1 LKEKIVKFFIEWGKI
16 SFDGSSLQDIIFTQG
31 DVKSRNYD
39 LLEKKY
45 GTMHVVDMD
54 EAKELLKGNPLEVVI
69 GTGFDGG
76 LKLTPDAEAILKQ
89 RTALFVL
96 TSPQAVERINE
107 MLAKNEK
114 VSALIHVTC

>member
-1 LKEKIVKFFIEWGKI
+1 MKEKIVKFSIEWGKI
-16 SFDGSSLQDIIFTQG
+16 SFDGSSLQDIIFTEG
-31 DVKSRNYD
+31 NVKSRNYAV
-39 LLEKKY
+39 LEKKY
-45 GTMHVVDMD
+45 GTMHVVDVD

-69 GTGFDGG
+69 GIGFEGS
-76 LKLTPDAEAILKQ
+76 LKLTPDADALLKQ
-89 RTALFVL
+89 RTALLVL

>member
-1 LKEKIVKFFIEWGKI
+1 MKEKIVKFFIEWGKI